1 MPSGQRPTH
10 YYLWYRVAGDPA
22 TARRAIDA
30 VLRDLA
36 IQCGVQGRVL
46 VRRDDPRTWME
57 IYENVADAA
66 AFEQALA
73 AAVQRHD
80 AARFAEAGTRH
91 AEPFVAAT

>member
-1 MPSGQRPTH
+1 MRSGRGPTH
-10 YYLWYRVAGDPA
+10 YYIWYRLHGDPA
-22 TARRAIDA
+22 AARHAVDG

-36 IQCGVQGRVL
+36 IQCGVQGRFL

-57 IYENVADAA
+57 IYENVADAP

-80 AARFAEAGTRH
+80 AARFAESGARH